1 MKRQISNEYKRT
13 VKAKPKRVILIA
25 YEEKTEKEYFKNFD
39 DGKKDYRIVFANDNH
54 TDPINLIEVLK
65 TKMERMEINH
75 LNNDKVYC
83 IFDTDTDIKKD
94 KEIKKAYSLAQK
106 YGIEIITSNP
116 CIELW
121 FYLHFKYTTGYM
133 TSNDILKFLKDAYPQ
148 YEKGKNVYDELKS
161 KLPLAINN
169 AKKLEKFHLENGN
182 DVRFLEANSS
192 TMIYKIIEELNK

>member
-182 DVRFLEANSS
+182 DVRFLEANPS